1 MLNVK
6 KMLTKILQNTSANV
20 RGTTVTLDSYT
31 ASDYTFPS
39 DGYLAATCGSSSNA
53 QASASLRDANGTAIT
68 ELGGLSNGTWATW
81 VVFVRKGMRV
91 RVSGIANNGHV
102 YFYPLGGGN

>member
-6 KMLTKILQNTSANV
+6 KMLTKVLQKTSANV
-20 RGTTVTLDSYT
+20 KVTTVTLDSYT
-31 ASDYTFPS
+31 GSDYTFPS
-39 DGYLAATCGSSSNA
+39 DGYLATTCGSASNA
-53 QASASLRDANGTAIT
+53 QASASLRDANGNVIT

-102 YFYPLGGGN
+102 YFYPLA